1 MTAPIEAEPTKAEQ
15 RQLLLTEIAALEVE
29 GRFAAAA
36 SLKTRL
42 SHLATK
48 PEEDPE
54 RDARI
59 GELHR
64 QIAGLEAHGE
74 FAAAAPLKT
83 QLSHLVSR

>member
-1 MTAPIEAEPTKAEQ
+1 MTPPTKAEQ

-29 GRFAAAA
+29 GRFSEAT

-42 SHLATK
+42 QHLAVT
-48 PEEDPE
+48 PDEDPE
-54 RDARI
+54 REARI

-64 QIAGLEAHGE
+64 QIAGLEAHGA

-83 QLSHLVSR
+83 QLSRLASR